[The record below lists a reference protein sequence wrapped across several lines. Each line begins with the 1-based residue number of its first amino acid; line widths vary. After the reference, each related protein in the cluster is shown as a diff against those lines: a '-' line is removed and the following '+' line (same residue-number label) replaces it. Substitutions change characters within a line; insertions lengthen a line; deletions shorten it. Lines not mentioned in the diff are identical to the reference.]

1 LTAYA
6 TRQNDIWAL
15 GVILV
20 NLTCGRNPW
29 RQASPD
35 DDTFRAFVHD
45 SEFLPTILPVS
56 YDCNEILKRIFAID
70 PQTRIT
76 LPELRQAVRKVT
88 RFTMTNEELRRAP
101 EACKAAARAA
111 WSDAQKAIRRHPVIV
126 PAIVIE
132 EHSPIPRNFVVTSNR
147 DHHPIDRIQTIS
159 LSAGSEHISSSQH
172 GYSQVA
178 SSSTIGSV
186 APYHASAPRSASE
199 TELHAVSVVSSRSS
213 AAESS
218 GPVTPEWNPNA
229 DATVGLPD
237 VADEPLLLDATP
249 AAVITQKAHAARP
262 ITDTVIKGGG
272 SVKEVPINSMRGVKE
287 LWRKVRF

>member
-1 LTAYA
+1 
-6 TRQNDIWAL
+6 
-15 GVILV
+15 
-20 NLTCGRNPW
+20 
-29 RQASPD
+29 
-35 DDTFRAFVHD
+35 
-45 SEFLPTILPVS
+45 LPNILPVS
-56 YDCNEILKRIFAID
+56 YDCNEILKRIFTID
-70 PQTRIT
+70 PKTRIT

-111 WSDAQKAIRRHPVIV
+111 WSDAQKAAKRHPVVV
-126 PAIVIE
+126 PAIVIQ
-132 EHSPIPRNFVVTSNR
+132 EHSPNPDNLVVVSNS
-147 DHHPIDRIQTIS
+147 DHHPLGEADGIQTIS
-159 LSAGSEHISSSQH
+159 LSAGSEHISSSQIGH
-172 GYSQVA
+172 CQIA

-186 APYHASAPRSASE
+186 APYHASAPEVESD
-199 TELHAVSVVSSRSS
+199 TEIHALSVVSSRSS

-249 AAVITQKAHAARP
+249 ATVITQKAVMP
-262 ITDTVIKGGG
+262 ITDTAIKVNG
-272 SVKEVPINSMRGVKE
+272 SVKEVPVNSMRSVKE